1 MIQPVTLTRFY
12 IYNPPSFSLFLAF
25 RSAVMDTDDVLKVST
40 NNIHR
45 VLFHI
50 PQKFVRISK
59 SKKADKLLELVETNL
74 SKNQKIVIFSNDSKT
89 SDFVQM
95 FLNENNIECVNFNGA
110 QHYKYRRDKL
120 DRFITG
126 EVRL

>member
-1 MIQPVTLTRFY
+1 ME
-12 IYNPPSFSLFLAF
+12 
-25 RSAVMDTDDVLKVST
+25 TDDVLKVGT
-40 NNIHR
+40 DNIHR

-50 PQKFVRISK
+50 PQKFMRVSK
-59 SKKADKLLELVETNL
+59 SKKAGKLLELVETNL
-74 SKNQKIVIFSNDSKT
+74 AKNQKMVIFSNNSKT

-110 QHYKYRRDKL
+110 QHYKYRREKL

-126 EVRL
+126 EVTF

>member
-1 MIQPVTLTRFY
+1 MSLVL
-12 IYNPPSFSLFLAF
+12 FSLFLDF

-50 PQKFVRISK
+50 PQKFVRVSK